1 MDKKPLQPLYPS
13 PQWVGSKSGIA
24 KHVLSIICEGEMD
37 VLQAAGRGVR
47 AACLTGRV
55 RTWPGRVGGPK
66 AWSRKRPRWYRR
78 QVKRVIVVDS

>member
-1 MDKKPLQPLYPS
+1 MAPLYPVPNTLAGS
-13 PQWVGSKSGIA
+13 PVI
-24 KHVLSIICEGEMD
+24 LCESELD

-47 AACLTGRV
+47 AVCLTGRV
-55 RTWPGRVGGPK
+55 RTWPGRVGGPKATTTK